1 MKEKNNTI
9 TYFAIAIAVVGAI
22 LGTYFYLE
30 NKKNKARIAEL
41 EKEVEDNKTLDNEIK
56 LKLKHIIETNTDIDP
71 TISFELGEIAKL
83 IEHKHETKAVLA
95 MAKIIENLLHELY
108 KDDKDLKEK
117 VKSKNRKSA
126 TFDDYLE
133 HAQLKG
139 IISKEDYHLLSA
151 MKIMRNKEAHELA
164 VKQKNDTTKI
174 MGSFLVGFTTIL
186 SLWKLVRKNKVVENI

>member
-1 MKEKNNTI
+1 MKENKNTI
-9 TYFAIAIAVVGAI
+9 TYFAITVAVIAAI

-30 NKKNKARIAEL
+30 NKKNKVRIAEL
-41 EKEVEDNKTLDNEIK
+41 EKEVEDNETLDNDIKQK
-56 LKLKHIIETNTDIDP
+56 LKYIIETNTDIDP
-71 TISFELGEIAKL
+71 SISFELGEIAKL
-83 IEHKHETKAVLA
+83 IEYKHETKAVLA

-108 KDDKDLKEK
+108 KNDKDLKEK

-126 TFDDYLE
+126 TFDDYLD

-139 IISKEDYHLLSA
+139 IVSKEDFHLLSA

-164 VKQKNDTTKI
+164 VKQKNDTAKI

-186 SLWKLVRKNKVVENI
+186 SLWKLVKKNKALENA